1 MVLESRLA
9 ELLQGQAKK
18 FINGFNAEHL
28 NLGLLSGFLELRNLA
43 LNPEPLDELFLG
55 SDLPFVVKAGTLSSA
70 MLQLSL
76 MQGELEILI
85 DGLTLVVAPA
95 CKWLTREEV
104 YQHRTNEMERLEF
117 VHMRSQSQRRSLERE
132 MFRKLFSDYLS
143 RIKITVKNVHTR
155 FEVEDELS
163 SFGAGPPLALGLVI
177 NSCDVTPVA
186 TRSTSPGAPDGV
198 ARGEAELLLAERV
211 QLKGLLLYQEGG
223 AKTLV
228 PWNLY
233 QSTRGCELGIFQ
245 KLSQEQFIH
254 MMDRT
259 RQAHLAAASQLLP
272 STDVSIKVDL
282 KSQSL
287 FTDCHVENCLT
298 LEVVI
303 CLQNPSRLRV
313 TAGIVEGMRWLVR
326 RALDFQMWP
335 FLHALHGKPA
345 NGIGRWHVLRS
356 FIHLKRRIQGNAYNL
371 HDAIRMRMNCKEYI
385 RLYKKKFNG
394 PQSSFHWRRSLP
406 PLTAEDATRLGL
418 IELSYPADKL
428 VNFRMMA
435 QTEMKTE
442 TSINSFAEEGALGDV
457 KRSPRSQ
464 VWQVRELTPMEQ
476 LHLHGQ
482 HGFGANI
489 FRGLPPPPSNLKVRI
504 DIVAPLGLWWV
515 CKLGKVADES
525 SWTVALDAGRQPV
538 RLLLVDS
545 ISDNSVFG
553 TLEVPRTFSTTSRP
567 VAVLLARSE
576 VVDRW
581 TAHCGVEGGKTMDS
595 DGDARG
601 F

>member
-1 MVLESRLA
+1 MP
-9 ELLQGQAKK
+9 
-18 FINGFNAEHL
+18 
-28 NLGLLSGFLELRNLA
+28 NLPA
-43 LNPEPLDELFLG
+43 
-55 SDLPFVVKAGTLSSA
+55 VA
-70 MLQLSL
+70 
-76 MQGELEILI
+76 
-85 DGLTLVVAPA
+85 VAPTTA
-95 CKWLTREEV
+95 P
-104 YQHRTNEMERLEF
+104 
-117 VHMRSQSQRRSLERE
+117 S
-132 MFRKLFSDYLS
+132 
-143 RIKITVKNVHTR
+143 
-155 FEVEDELS
+155 
-163 SFGAGPPLALGLVI
+163 A
-177 NSCDVTPVA
+177 
-186 TRSTSPGAPDGV
+186 GAPAVHGAAG

-211 QLKGLLLYQEGG
+211 QLKGLLLYQEEGG

-228 PWNLY
+228 PWSLY

-245 KLSQEQFIH
+245 KLSQDQFIH

-259 RQAHLAAASQLLP
+259 RQAHLAVAASQLLLP

-313 TAGIVEGMRWLVR
+313 TAGIVESMRWLVR

-345 NGIGRWHVLRS
+345 NGLGRWHVLRS
-356 FIHLKRRIQGNAYNL
+356 FIHLKRRIQKNAYNL

-515 CKLGKVADES
+515 CKLGNVADDN
-525 SWTVALDAGRQPV
+525 SWAVALDSGRQPV

-553 TLEVPRTFSTTSRP
+553 TLEVPRGFSSAGTSRP
-567 VAVLLARSE
+567 VAMLLARSE
-576 VVDRW
+576 VAFQQGPAQGGSGAEWCSMLEFDGDLCCWCQVKTVPM
-581 TAHCGVEGGKTMDS
+581 TASHSPWDLFGSFSCGKTS
-595 DGDARG
+595 SSKRG
-601 F
+601 NDQSFGRVTPLDELLSEHGFHSGRRGEGLAVSG